1 MFGLERIMFENLL
14 KKSKF
19 KDELDE
25 ILSECDRQL
34 DDLDEINGD
43 EYYKDMNLKE
53 VEYTNDEAGYEDTND
68 ENEDEKIVNEI
79 SFKDIEF
86 MDGDIV
92 DNFED
97 GTYIDKEAT
106 MKIDDYIEKYA
117 KEKELEE
124 LEQED
129 NSRASMKK
137 KKKKEK
143 AIKKLKKSME
153 KKNKAKDDEV
163 KEIEVDND
171 ELLKQMLDE
180 RKKLEQ
186 ELRQAGFLENESEV
200 DLTDENKE
208 ETEELNNDNVEQFVE
223 EEQDDMLEFV
233 VKDDDGKESTEVIR
247 SDVENEI
254 QDDND
259 YISES
264 EMGNL
269 EEKIDE
275 VVDGKSLEDNIVMSN
290 EEMEAIDILFSL
302 DEEMKDDEERLKYI
316 KDNCEQILNANKEIE
331 DICVEYKIVA
341 SYISDIQKI
350 EMSDNPD
357 RKKLIE
363 TARKIEEIV
372 KDKKLRQRSDKQ
384 LKVSQRT
391 LIERYEDG
399 IVDEI
404 ENMKNYEK
412 EHQDIKHDLSKLEIE
427 KNLIREEKEGIES
440 FQLFLSRL
448 ARGVVITAGVL
459 YIIFV
464 LVAVI
469 SNVETFIPI
478 AVTTVLGACV
488 ALYVIVSSKKN
499 EQGIILCDKKMNK
512 LIKILNKTK
521 IKYVN
526 STKLVEYVRN
536 KYEVSNSKE
545 LAYIWDRYLK
555 EKDLRDKI
563 FENTEMLTIYLNIFK
578 RELTKF
584 GLDDV
589 DVWKNQV
596 GVIAHQEEL
605 ATLRNNLDERRI
617 DLKERID
624 YNNRLYELGIT
635 NLRNI
640 RNINLEYREEVDFI
654 LDRYDLDVKEEF

>member
-1 MFGLERIMFENLL
+1 MFEKLL

-34 DDLDEINGD
+34 DDLDRINGED
-43 EYYKDMNLKE
+43 YYKDMNLKE
-53 VEYTNDEAGYEDTND
+53 VEFTNEDNNINDELLLGDYESG
-68 ENEDEKIVNEI
+68 E
-79 SFKDIEF
+79 
-86 MDGDIV
+86 
-92 DNFED
+92 
-97 GTYIDKEAT
+97 YIDNEAS
-106 MKIDDYIEKYA
+106 MKIGDYIEKYA
-117 KEKELEE
+117 NEEYDEEDEDELDPKVREKK
-124 LEQED
+124 Q
-129 NSRASMKK
+129 
-137 KKKKEK
+137 KKKEK
-143 AIKKLKKSME
+143 MIKKLKKSIE
-153 KKNKAKDDEV
+153 KNRAKDEV
-163 KEIEVDND
+163 KEVEVDNE
-171 ELLKQMLDE
+171 ELLQQMLEE
-180 RKKLEQ
+180 RRKLEQ

-200 DLTDENKE
+200 DLSEDGISLEEVTSNASTEVFKEDEEDEKFE
-208 ETEELNNDNVEQFVE
+208 EVLEDEVVEDVVEDEVEELEDDMQEFVVRDSK
-223 EEQDDMLEFV
+223 EQDD
-233 VKDDDGKESTEVIR
+233 IQ
-247 SDVENEI
+247 EI
-254 QDDND
+254 QEKL
-259 YISES
+259 YEEES
-264 EMGNL
+264 PIGNL
-269 EEKIDE
+269 QDSIDE
-275 VVDGKSLEDNIVMSN
+275 VVDGKSLEDNVLISD
-290 EEMEAIDILFSL
+290 EEIEAIDILFSL
-302 DEEMKDDEERLKYI
+302 DEEMKDDDERLKYI
-316 KDNCEQILNANKEIE
+316 KDNCEQIVNANKEIE

-357 RKKLIE
+357 RKRLIE

-372 KDKKLRQRSDKQ
+372 RDKEKLRERSDKQ

-391 LIERYEDG
+391 ILERYEDN

-404 ENMKNYEK
+404 ENMKNYER

-427 KNLIREEKEGIES
+427 KNLIKEEKEGIES
-440 FQLFLSRL
+440 FQVFLSKL

-459 YIIFV
+459 YIVFV
-464 LVAVI
+464 LIAI
-469 SNVETFIPI
+469 ASNVEMFIPI
-478 AVTTVLGACV
+478 AVTTVLGAV
-488 ALYVIVSSKKN
+488 GALYVILSSKKN

-536 KYEVSNSKE
+536 KYEVANSKE
-545 LAYIWDRYLK
+545 LAYLWDRYLM

-563 FENTEMLTIYLNIFK
+563 FENTEMLTVYLNIFK
-578 RELTKF
+578 RELSKF

-605 ATLRNNLDERRI
+605 ATLRNNLDERRV

-640 RNINLEYREEVDFI
+640 RNINLEYREEVDFL